1 MDSLTESGSI
11 RQDLKKNYFAV
22 CSFVV
27 LESISKLF
35 KHQQD
40 QLEKYFSQLASNNFS
55 GGESSQQTGTKS
67 EFSLFRS
74 IELNSLLNDYFAL
87 VIEMLKSVCRADSSN
102 SSSSSDRK
110 LTVVNFNRN
119 ENHSDSDLFDLI
131 NNSLKSVKTS
141 FFLTLFNSFRYQL

>member
-27 LESISKLF
+27 LESVSKLF

-40 QLEKYFSQLASNNFS
+40 QLEKYFSQLACNNVS
-55 GGESSQQTGTKS
+55 GGESGQQTGAKS

-102 SSSSSDRK
+102 SSSSSSDRK

-119 ENHSDSDLFDLI
+119 ENHSDVDLFNLI
-131 NNSLKSVKTS
+131 NNSLKSVQTS
-141 FFLTLFNSFRYQL
+141 FFLTLFNSFR